1 MFKRS
6 PPLKRSSGFSLTEL
20 AISLAIIALVLV
32 LFLGAS
38 GGFISTKRGEITQTK
53 LKAIETAI
61 ALYVAQNKRLPCP
74 ADGAIPA
81 GTANSGAEDRNAGT
95 GDCNNSQNRGVVPA
109 LTLGISE
116 ADATDGWNNR
126 ITYRVYSGGDGSLTR
141 NNAMDMSGCDP
152 AGTAAADGVNKL
164 CKITCTTST
173 LSTDC
178 VPPIN
183 FLQGKGLEVRDASGI
198 NKLMDPATSPSTG
211 AAYILISH
219 GDNLIGGYTTGGT
232 PLAAN
237 GPGLGTQEAQ
247 NSNGVNWAPGNY
259 FVDAPY
265 NGSDTTN
272 HFDDYVVRPSIMSV
286 VNKAQLGPR
295 AH

>member
-1 MFKRS
+1 
-6 PPLKRSSGFSLTEL
+6 
-20 AISLAIIALVLV
+20 
-32 LFLGAS
+32 
-38 GGFISTKRGEITQTK
+38 
-53 LKAIETAI
+53 
-61 ALYVAQNKRLPCP
+61 
-74 ADGAIPA
+74 
-81 GTANSGAEDRNAGT
+81 
-95 GDCNNSQNRGVVPA
+95 
-109 LTLGISE
+109 
-116 ADATDGWNNR
+116 
-126 ITYRVYSGGDGSLTR
+126 
-141 NNAMDMSGCDP
+141 MDMSGCDP

-183 FLQGKGLEVRDASGI
+183 FLQGKGLEVRDATGI
-198 NKLMDPATSPSTG
+198 TKLMDPTASPSTG
-211 AAYILISH
+211 AAYVLISH
-219 GDNLIGGYTTGGT
+219 GDNMIGGYSTGGT

-237 GPGLGTQEAQ
+237 GPAMGTQEAQ

-295 AH
+295 AHY